1 VRLPLLNALR
11 KLSIETKLGS
21 KEEDEYAVEDG
32 HELKED
38 GKDKLCWGGT
48 TEGNIKRYT
57 VEGKAKENE
66 ADKSIERKMI

>member
-21 KEEDEYAVEDG
+21 KEEEEYAVEDG

-38 GKDKLCWGGT
+38 GKDKLCWGGDY
-48 TEGNIKRYT
+48 R
-57 VEGKAKENE
+57 
-66 ADKSIERKMI
+66 RKY